1 MNNLSEYISIAIP
14 TYNSSKYL
22 DNLLKRVLSVN
33 SVNEIVI
40 SDDDSNENEKKIYKK
55 SIDKFNKI
63 YPNKNLLFISNKKR
77 GGPFV
82 NKYNAIK
89 NCTNKI
95 IYQIDSDNLPMINLD
110 DYIKKDLLPS
120 FKDKNIY
127 YPSKIFQFRKF
138 EKLSILQSKLLKGT
152 KYKVVIKDKNFEF
165 NKELIKN
172 SIINSEKITTE
183 KNRRWLFNIGN
194 FIVDR
199 ENFLNAMQEGLS
211 YPEKYLYAGDQFLIT
226 YLWLKNNKNI
236 EVKKRHYHF
245 HRKRSDS
252 VSFEERDRTSE
263 AFDYLEKKILEL
275 K

>member
-14 TYNSSKYL
+14 TYNSSKFL
-22 DNLLKRVLSVN
+22 DNLLKKVLSVN
-33 SVNEIVI
+33 SVNEVVI
-40 SDDDSNENEKKIYKK
+40 SDDDSNENEKIIYKK

-77 GGPFV
+77 RGPFV

-95 IYQIDSDNLPMINLD
+95 IYQIDSDNLPMIKLD
-110 DYIKKDLLPS
+110 DYIKKDLFPS
-120 FKDKNIY
+120 FKEKNIY

-138 EKLSILQSKLLKGT
+138 EKLSIVQSRVLKGT
-152 KYKVVIKDKNFEF
+152 KYKVVIKDRNFEF

-226 YLWLKNNKNI
+226 YLWLKNKNNI
-236 EVKKRHYHF
+236 EVKKKHYHF